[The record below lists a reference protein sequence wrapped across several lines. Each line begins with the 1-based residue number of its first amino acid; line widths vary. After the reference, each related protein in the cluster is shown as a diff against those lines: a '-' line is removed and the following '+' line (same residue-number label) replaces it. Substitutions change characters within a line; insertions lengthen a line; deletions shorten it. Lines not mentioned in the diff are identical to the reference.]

1 MHDMARVCDADV
13 NVINHRQWKIIQW
26 RIRDKERRE
35 EDRNRY
41 HFLVLPEDERFSRED
56 EREKEAYVQY
66 WSRGAEDMQV
76 REGKLLNQ
84 PYVWSQERPGD
95 DDIWACSMIAGS
107 QTRYLAFHGLGELHP
122 DYQGERFWQKVVEV
136 KCSVHYSIESLAK
149 LSKA

>member
-1 MHDMARVCDADV
+1 MIWLVSVMLTLIDTDHW
-13 NVINHRQWKIIQW
+13 QWNIIQW
-26 RIRDKERRE
+26 RMGDKERRE

-66 WSRGAEDMQV
+66 WSRGAQDMRV
-76 REGKLLNQ
+76 REGHLHEQHYAWNWQ
-84 PYVWSQERPGD
+84 RPGD

-107 QTRYLAFHGLGELHP
+107 QTRYLAFHGKGGLHP
-122 DYQGERFWQKVVEV
+122 DYQGEQFWQKVVQV